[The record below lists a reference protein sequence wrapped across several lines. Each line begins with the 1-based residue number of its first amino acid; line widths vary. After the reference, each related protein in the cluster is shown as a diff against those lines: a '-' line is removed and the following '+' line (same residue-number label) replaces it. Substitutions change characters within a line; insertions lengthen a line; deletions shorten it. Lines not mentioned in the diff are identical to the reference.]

1 MPFYEYFCVPC
12 KNTFKTYHGP
22 NDRAE
27 ECPKC
32 STKEI
37 VKSLSHVT
45 ISKPRLKES
54 TAGNRVEKFIEES
67 RETLKEQLT
76 EARKDYNP

>member
-12 KNTFKTYHGP
+12 KDAFKTYHGA
-22 NDRAE
+22 NERAE
-27 ECPKC
+27 SCPKC
-32 STKEI
+32 NGKEV

-45 ISKPRLKES
+45 INKPRGKES
-54 TAGNRVEKFIEES
+54 TAGNRVEKFIEDS